1 MIEEE
6 RSDEIEK
13 IDDQGH
19 PSSFCAS
26 CIELI
31 TTIMIVPIER
41 RTHLH
46 FTAELVLK
54 YLRNLK
60 SIVAFNWPTNRFPHD
75 RKR

>member
-41 RTHLH
+41 RTHLR
-46 FTAELVLK
+46 FTAELV
-54 YLRNLK
+54 
-60 SIVAFNWPTNRFPHD
+60 
-75 RKR
+75 